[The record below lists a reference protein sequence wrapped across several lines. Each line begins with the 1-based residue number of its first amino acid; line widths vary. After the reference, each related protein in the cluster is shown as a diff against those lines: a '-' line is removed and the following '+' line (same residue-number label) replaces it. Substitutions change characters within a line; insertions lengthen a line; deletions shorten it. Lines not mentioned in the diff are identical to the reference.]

1 MEKEKILV
9 SSCLIGKNCKYN
21 GKNNYNEK
29 VIEYIK
35 DKDVYLVC
43 PEQLGGMSTP
53 RLASERKGNKVIN
66 KEGKDVTKNFINGAC
81 KVLDI
86 ALKNNVKKAIL
97 KSKSPSCG
105 LDLIYDGTFT
115 NTLISGDGI
124 TTELL
129 KKNDIEI
136 LTENDLYEE
145 YHSNQ
150 N

>member
-9 SSCLIGKNCKYN
+9 SSCLVGKNCKYN
-21 GKNNYNEK
+21 GENNYNEK
-29 VIEYIK
+29 VINYIK
-35 DKDVYLVC
+35 NKDVYLVC

-66 KEGKDVTKNFINGAC
+66 KEGKDVTKYFVEGAY
-81 KVLDI
+81 KVLEI
-86 ALKNNVKKAIL
+86 ALKNNIKKAIL

-105 LDLIYDGTFT
+105 LNLIYDGTFS
-115 NTLISGDGI
+115 NKLVSGDGI

-129 KKNDIEI
+129 KKNNIEI
-136 LTENDLYEE
+136 LTENDLHEE

-150 N
+150 S